1 MTIVNFKYV
10 SLAAGKLHLGHNTRL
25 DSHRIQHKLSSYNN
39 DHYTTDRN
47 ELFIQTRL
55 QT

>member
-1 MTIVNFKYV
+1 MTIVNFMYV
-10 SLAAGKLHLGHNTRL
+10 SLAAGKPHLGHNTRL

-55 QT
+55 RT